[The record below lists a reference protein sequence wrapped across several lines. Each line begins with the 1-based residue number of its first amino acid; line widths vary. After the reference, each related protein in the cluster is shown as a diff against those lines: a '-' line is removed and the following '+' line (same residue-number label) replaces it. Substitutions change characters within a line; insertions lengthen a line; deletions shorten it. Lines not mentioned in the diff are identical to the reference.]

1 MNILKFSTNAA
12 QIFKGQTKL
21 KRFFQANVSSKK
33 RRNEFDFTTM
43 VPSPATHLATVTSES
58 TMEGTWMVRSSEILA
73 QVTMGRLMGLS
84 TQVLTGAG

>member
-1 MNILKFSTNAA
+1 MNISTNAA

-21 KRFFQANVSSKK
+21 KQFFQANVSSKK
-33 RRNEFDFTTM
+33 RKNDFDFTTM
-43 VPSPATHLATVTSES
+43 VPSPATHLATVTLES
-58 TMEGTWMVRSSEILA
+58 TTEGTWMVCSSEMLA